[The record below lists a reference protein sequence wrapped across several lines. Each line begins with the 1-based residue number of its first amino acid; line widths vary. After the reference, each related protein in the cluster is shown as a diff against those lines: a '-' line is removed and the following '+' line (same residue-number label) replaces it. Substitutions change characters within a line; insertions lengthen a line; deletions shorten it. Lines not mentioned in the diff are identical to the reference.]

1 MRLSPDS
8 QHESD
13 YSGMY
18 REYEWYRVIGRDIEG
33 VW

>member
-18 REYEWYRVIGRDIEG
+18 WEYKESRVIGRDIEG